1 MKPILPKGT
10 RDYSPIE
17 VSRRNYMKEKIKL
30 SYEKYGFE
38 PIETPSFEKLEILK
52 GNYSEEGDRLIFKIL
67 NSGEKLKKADIQ
79 SLKSN
84 KISQFSN
91 SISEKALRYDLTIP
105 FARYVSKNQNEINFP
120 FKRYQ
125 IQPVWR
131 ADRPQYGRF
140 QEFIQCDADIIGSNS
155 LLLEVDLILL
165 CTEVFKK
172 LGLESITI
180 KINHRKILYDISK
193 KIGFKNNFKDFTT
206 ILDKFNKIG
215 SKGVIDLLRKE
226 NISSS
231 KLSDLKYLLTLDG
244 SNEFKLKSISKFL
257 GLSFSENS
265 GLNDI
270 DKILKNKF
278 IQSSVDFKIDF
289 DLTLARGLDYY
300 TGSIF
305 EISCSKNDGIGSIGG
320 GGRYDNLASTFGLK
334 NMSGVGISLGFD
346 RIYLLMDELDLFPEF
361 LSITTQVLIANFGTE
376 TEQTCMDL
384 LKKLRSNEI
393 RSEFYPDFIRIN
405 NQLSYAD
412 KKNIP
417 YVIMI
422 GKNELESKVFLLKD
436 LKKREQSSHSI
447 NEILSVINKKIG

>member
-30 SYEKYGFE
+30 SYQKYGFE

-84 KISQFSN
+84 KISQFSS

-180 KINHRKILYDISK
+180 KINHIKIL
-193 KIGFKNNFKDFTT
+193 
-206 ILDKFNKIG
+206 
-215 SKGVIDLLRKE
+215 
-226 NISSS
+226 
-231 KLSDLKYLLTLDG
+231 
-244 SNEFKLKSISKFL
+244 
-257 GLSFSENS
+257 
-265 GLNDI
+265 
-270 DKILKNKF
+270 
-278 IQSSVDFKIDF
+278 
-289 DLTLARGLDYY
+289 
-300 TGSIF
+300 
-305 EISCSKNDGIGSIGG
+305 
-320 GGRYDNLASTFGLK
+320 
-334 NMSGVGISLGFD
+334 
-346 RIYLLMDELDLFPEF
+346 
-361 LSITTQVLIANFGTE
+361 
-376 TEQTCMDL
+376 
-384 LKKLRSNEI
+384 
-393 RSEFYPDFIRIN
+393 
-405 NQLSYAD
+405 
-412 KKNIP
+412 
-417 YVIMI
+417 
-422 GKNELESKVFLLKD
+422 
-436 LKKREQSSHSI
+436 
-447 NEILSVINKKIG
+447 

>member
-84 KISQFSN
+84 KISQFSS

-172 LGLESITI
+172 LGLEFITI

-278 IQSSVDFKIDF
+278 IQSSVNFKIDF

-361 LSITTQVLIANFGTE
+361 LSITTQVLIANF
-376 TEQTCMDL
+376 DYL
-384 LKKLRSNEI
+384 LPFEAAS
-393 RSEFYPDFIRIN
+393 
-405 NQLSYAD
+405 
-412 KKNIP
+412 
-417 YVIMI
+417 
-422 GKNELESKVFLLKD
+422 FLLLGALIGATTLSRKD
-436 LKKREQSSHSI
+436 D
-447 NEILSVINKKIG
+447 